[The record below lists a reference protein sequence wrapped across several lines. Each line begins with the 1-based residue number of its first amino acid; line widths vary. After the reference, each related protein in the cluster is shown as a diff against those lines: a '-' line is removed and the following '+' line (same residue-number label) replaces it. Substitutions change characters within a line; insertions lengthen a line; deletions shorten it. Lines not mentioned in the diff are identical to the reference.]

1 MTLII
6 IYEDIEHLMRCNMYG
21 HANSFSFYM
30 LSRNP
35 GNHK

>member
-21 HANSFSFYM
+21 HANSFFFLYAF
-30 LSRNP
+30 
-35 GNHK
+35 